1 MSPAARVA
9 ALAVL
14 TLLGPASA
22 AEHPFRGLRFA
33 LRQHVAGPH
42 DGQHSLRVRA
52 RDDTTGAAL
61 VGNPAA
67 TGASLTLVAAGDQRR
82 AQTLTLAAV
91 PGKPGWRRT
100 RKGLV
105 YEDQRGDLGP
115 VRLLRL
121 ERRNDA
127 LQLDVRIA
135 GPALTLPVP
144 VNGAAGG
151 LILTIRG
158 GDTYCTGF
166 GDGMGGS
173 VRGKRA
179 TRLRIAQ
186 ATRAGCP
193 PLPSPPPAFT
203 TFESEPVRPL
213 ALSPDGTRLFAVN
226 TPDARLEIFAV
237 APSGMLTPTASVP
250 VGLEPVAVAART
262 DGEVWVVNHLSDSLS
277 VVDVA
282 ATPPRVVRTI
292 ATCDEP
298 RDLVFAGP
306 GQSRAFVTTARRGQ
320 RCPLDARLTT
330 PGTPRALVQVFDT
343 SGGPAGTVELFGDT
357 PRALAV
363 SPDGATV
370 YAGVFRSGN
379 RTTTV
384 HEGLV
389 CDGGSFAGACLIAGG
404 VAPGGLPFPNP
415 ISCDGRTQPETG
427 LVVQHDAERA
437 TWVDDVGRNW
447 NDAVRL
453 DLPDLDVFSIDASAS
468 PPVERGPRWAGV
480 GTVLFGMA
488 VDPLSSALYVA
499 NTEAN
504 NLTRFEGDR
513 SDACATTSV
522 RGHLHEARVTLLDGD
537 GVRARHLNPHLA
549 DYAGTPSP
557 ADRARSLATP
567 IALATDGTT
576 LWVAAYGSSAVGV
589 VDVAALAAG
598 THEPAKIAVTG
609 GGPGGLVLR
618 GERLFV
624 ATRFDDGIS
633 VVDTA
638 AGREIAHLTLHNPEP
653 AAVVEGRPFLYD
665 ADRTSANGEASCAA
679 CHVFGDLDGLAWDL
693 GDPRG
698 DALQN
703 PNPFEFLNG
712 NDLTLF
718 PMKGPMTT
726 QSLRGL
732 AGNGP
737 MHWRGDRTGG
747 ATGGDAL
754 DEAAA
759 FDAFNPAFVGLLGRE
774 TSLGDAEMDAFTA
787 FALQLAYPPNPI
799 RALDSTLTPAEA
811 RGERIYFDM
820 VSDGV
825 RTCDGCHV
833 LDPPNGRF
841 GTDGDSAFDGE
852 PQLFK
857 IPHLRNA
864 YQKVGMFGMAEVASQ
879 RPGANGHAGPQV
891 RGFGFLHDGSID
903 TLFRFLTGRV
913 FNLSVA
919 QVEDVEAFVLGF
931 DTGLAPIVGQQATL
945 DAGGGATA
953 DVDLLFARAARAT
966 PECEVVVKGVV
977 DGAPRGWVRLPTGEL
992 QSDRA
997 GEPLT
1002 DDATV
1007 RALAAA
1013 PGQALTYTCVPLGS
1027 GRRMGVDRDGDDC
1040 LDGDDPAAGDPATG
1054 CAR

>member
-1 MSPAARVA
+1 MSLAARVA

-22 AEHPFRGLRFA
+22 AEHPLRGLRFS
-33 LRQHVAGPH
+33 LQHHAAGRH
-42 DGQHSLRVRA
+42 DGQRSLRVGA
-52 RDDTTGAAL
+52 RDDTKSVGLVGDPASTGA
-61 VGNPAA
+61 
-67 TGASLTLVAAGDQRR
+67 TLTLMAAGDERH
-82 AQTLTLAAV
+82 AQTLALPAQA
-91 PGKPGWRRT
+91 GRPGWRRT

-105 YEDQRGDLGP
+105 YDDRRGALGP

-121 ERRNDA
+121 ERRDDA
-127 LQLDVRIA
+127 LRLELRITGA
-135 GPALTLPVP
+135 ALTLPVP
-144 VNGAAGG
+144 PNGAAGG
-151 LILTIRG
+151 IVLTIPG
-158 GDTYCTGF
+158 GDTYCAGF
-166 GDGMGGS
+166 GDGLGGA
-173 VRGKRA
+173 VRGQSPN
-179 TRLRIAQ
+179 RLRIVRA
-186 ATRAGCP
+186 ATPGCP
-193 PLPSPPPAFT
+193 PLPSPPPRFT
-203 TFESEPVRPL
+203 VFESEPVRPL
-213 ALSPDGTRLFAVN
+213 ALSPDGARLFAVN

-237 APSGMLTPTASVP
+237 APSGALTPTASVP
-250 VGLEPVAVAART
+250 VGLEPVAVAARN

-306 GQSRAFVTTARRGQ
+306 GRSRAFVTTARRGQ
-320 RCPLDARLTT
+320 RCPVDARLTA
-330 PGTPRALVQVFDT
+330 PGTPRALVQAFDAD
-343 SGGPAGTVELFGDT
+343 GGSLGAVELFGDT

-363 SPDGATV
+363 SSDGATV
-370 YAGVFRSGN
+370 HAAVFRSGN

-384 HEGLV
+384 HESLV
-389 CDGGSFAGACLIAGG
+389 CDGGSFARPCFIAGG

-415 ISCDGRTQPETG
+415 MSCDGRSQPETG
-427 LVVQHDAERA
+427 LVVQHDAELDV
-437 TWVDDVGRNW
+437 WLDDVGRDW
-447 NDAVRL
+447 SDAVRF
-453 DLPDLDVFSIDASAS
+453 DLPDVDVFSIDAAAT

-480 GTVLFGMA
+480 GTVLFAMT
-488 VDPLSSALYVA
+488 VDPLSGALYVA

-504 NLTRFEGDR
+504 NLTRFEGER
-513 SDACATTSV
+513 NDACATTSV
-522 RGHLHEARVTLLDGD
+522 RGRLHEARVTLLDGD
-537 GVRARHLNPHLA
+537 GVRARHLNPHLPP
-549 DYAGTPSP
+549 DGGTP
-557 ADRARSLATP
+557 AAGARARSLATP
-567 IALATDGTT
+567 AALATDGTT

-598 THEPAKIAVTG
+598 THEPAKIPVSG

-633 VVDTA
+633 VVDTSA
-638 AGREIAHLTLHNPEP
+638 RREIAHVTMHNPEP
-653 AAVVEGRPFLYD
+653 AAVVAGRPLLYD

-698 DALQN
+698 EPMPN

-712 NDLTLF
+712 TDTTLF

-732 AGNGP
+732 AGHGP
-737 MHWRGDRTGG
+737 MHWRGDRTGAAG
-747 ATGGDAL
+747 GGDAL

-759 FDAFNPAFVGLLGRE
+759 FRAFNPAFVGLLGRA
-774 TSLGDAEMDAFTA
+774 TPLTAAEMDALTA
-787 FALQLAYPPNPI
+787 FALQLAYPPNPV
-799 RALDSTLTPAEA
+799 RALDGTPTPAEA
-811 RGERIYFDM
+811 RGERIYFDI

-833 LDPPNGRF
+833 LDAPNGRF
-841 GTDGDSAFDGE
+841 GTDGESAFDGE
-852 PQLFK
+852 PQVFK

-864 YQKVGMFGMAEVASQ
+864 YQKVGMFGMAEVPSQ
-879 RPGANGHAGPQV
+879 RPGANGHTGPQV

-919 QVEDVEAFVLGF
+919 QVRDVEAFVLAF

-945 DAGGGATA
+945 DAGGGAAA
-953 DVDLLFARAARAT
+953 DVDLLFTRAARAI

-977 DGAPRGWVRLPTGEL
+977 GGDARGWVRLPTGEL
-992 QSDRA
+992 RSDRA
-997 GEPLT
+997 AEPPV
-1002 DDATV
+1002 DDATL
-1007 RALAAA
+1007 RAAA
-1013 PGQALTYTCVPLGS
+1013 ATPGQALTYTCVPPGS

-1040 LDGDDPAAGDPATG
+1040 LDGDDPAAADPAVG